1 MRVQMKAEGAGAG
14 AGAGGGGS
22 GGSGGGEVISGDEE
36 IVYFCQ
42 ARRRRGETVVMLTMD
57 VNAAVTARAHAS
69 EDDVPVLTFDPRA
82 EVRLFTQQH
91 TTLSPQ
97 LKA

>member
-1 MRVQMKAEGAGAG
+1 MRVQMKAEGAGAAG
-14 AGAGGGGS
+14 AAGGGGA
-22 GGSGGGEVISGDEE
+22 ISGDEE

-82 EVRLFTQQH
+82 GELVYTHAHATRVFR
-91 TTLSPQ
+91 SQ
-97 LKA
+97 L